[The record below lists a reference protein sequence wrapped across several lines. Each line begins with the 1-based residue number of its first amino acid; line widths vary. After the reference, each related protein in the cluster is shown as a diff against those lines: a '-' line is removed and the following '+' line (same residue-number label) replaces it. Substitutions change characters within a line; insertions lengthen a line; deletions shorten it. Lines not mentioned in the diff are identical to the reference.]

1 MLKES
6 EAEILANTYMS
17 THTDTLL
24 SHLQL
29 SQLWRKSYIITLANV
44 HPSEDSW
51 PLPLISTNKV
61 H

>member
-24 SHLQL
+24 VALAAEPIVEE
-29 SQLWRKSYIITLANV
+29 IIYHNSGER
-44 HPSEDSW
+44 PS
-51 PLPLISTNKV
+51 L
-61 H
+61 